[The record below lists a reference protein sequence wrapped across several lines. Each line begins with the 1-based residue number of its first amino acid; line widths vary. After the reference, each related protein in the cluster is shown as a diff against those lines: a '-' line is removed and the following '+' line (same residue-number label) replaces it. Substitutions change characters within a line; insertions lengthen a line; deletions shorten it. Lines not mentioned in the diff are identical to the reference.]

1 MIKQTMFFSILID
14 LYFST
19 KQHYCNSKAVFT
31 CKRANRSTKFV
42 KKTNVYKKPCNNLV
56 TIEYNVFEKRVI

>member
-42 KKTNVYKKPCNNLV
+42 KKQMYIRNHA
-56 TIEYNVFEKRVI
+56 TIW